1 MDSKITHKEILIS
14 VLLIL
19 SYTFTGINIINNNG
33 NLALICLC
41 LSAVFVLLIVY
52 LIIADSEVEIGR
64 LKRRIESG
72 KTEINNKPSI
82 EKIGKKKKGEPEK
95 TRSASGNAY
104 IQSRLSD
111 YDNIDFEI
119 TDDGINTSFVKN
131 YQETKQNERSHVTI
145 ATAKKKAMEAA
156 KQTEQIA
163 RVAKENAIQSGN
175 MANTLGNK
183 TVKSGSSDRTS
194 ASKDAKRRSRQVQR
208 VKTKEST
215 HVNPQST
222 VTQSTVSQSAD
233 TQSENT
239 QSTKLQTK
247 VSQPENVSE
256 VKAAPAAMVES
267 ENIQNTVVPEET
279 VKTARKPRKN
289 RTKQKFVPDFK
300 TEFNPEFEK
309 NYATDGLEGDLG
321 DGIVGEEGVG
331 NMRVYKRGEKIE
343 YHDED

>member
-233 TQSENT
+233 TQSHRLKIHKVQNYR
-239 QSTKLQTK
+239 QRYHNLRMFLKSKQHQQQWWKVKIYRIQWFQRKLLK
-247 VSQPENVSE
+247 QPENQE
-256 VKAAPAAMVES
+256 RTE
-267 ENIQNTVVPEET
+267 QNRNLYLISRQNLILNL
-279 VKTARKPRKN
+279 RKI
-289 RTKQKFVPDFK
+289 TLL
-300 TEFNPEFEK
+300 
-309 NYATDGLEGDLG
+309 TD
-321 DGIVGEEGVG
+321 
-331 NMRVYKRGEKIE
+331 
-343 YHDED
+343 